1 LKFVRELLLDQQR
14 IVGLYDAS
22 ITAYDPFPDRQTYE
36 GIDPT
41 LDGLDRLFTERLTVT
56 CGYAGVETD
65 LTYNLLNLET
75 FKAWKFDL
83 KGDFKQVYRAVD
95 DLRVGMTLNPICRCI
110 SLMDFFDWSLPI
122 SPQTIWRI

>member
-1 LKFVRELLLDQQR
+1 
-14 IVGLYDAS
+14 VGLYDAS

-41 LDGLDRLFTERLTVT
+41 LDGLDRLFTGAINSHLRDTL
-56 CGYAGVETD
+56 GVETD

-83 KGDFKQVYRAVD
+83 KGD
-95 DLRVGMTLNPICRCI
+95 LNRGLSEQWMICA
-110 SLMDFFDWSLPI
+110 WG
-122 SPQTIWRI
+122 